1 MVDIGGRGGLGAHP
15 LEEELTYLH
24 HARPSAGPHLNTVA
38 WPHKLGRFG
47 AGAVDAHMSRAAGN
61 RPLGAGLGEPDGPH
75 PHIHSHRI
83 DGHPL
88 RVRGATYP

>member
-1 MVDIGGRGGLGAHP
+1 VVDIGGRSGLSAHS

-24 HARPSAGPHLNTVA
+24 HARPSAGPHLNTVT
-38 WPHKLGRFG
+38 WPHKLGGFG
-47 AGAVDAHMSRAAGN
+47 PCAVDAHMSRAAGDCGL
-61 RPLGAGLGEPDGPH
+61 RAGLGEPDGPH

-83 DGHPL
+83 DSHPL